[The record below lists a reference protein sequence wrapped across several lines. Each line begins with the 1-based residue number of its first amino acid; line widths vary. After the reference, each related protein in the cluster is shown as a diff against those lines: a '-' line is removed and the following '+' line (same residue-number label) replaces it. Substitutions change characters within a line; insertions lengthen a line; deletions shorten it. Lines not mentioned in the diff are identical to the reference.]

1 MAYTTIDKPSE
12 NFTPFLWTGDGT
24 SPKSFTG
31 VGLQA
36 DMLWSKIRTDVHQ
49 NNIVDT
55 VRGVDQRLLMPDS
68 TNAEDTTCTHGHFDS
83 LDSDGFTITGASGY
97 WNVNTNTENYVG
109 WFWKGG
115 GTASSN
121 TDGDITSNVSV
132 NTTAGFSIGKFT
144 GTGST
149 STVGTGLTGTQ
160 MVILKNR
167 DTASTN
173 WVVYHNLVDGSY
185 DFAYLNLTNASS
197 NSALSHTLGST
208 FKVGTNSD
216 TNATGDE
223 YVFYAFK
230 SIKGYSRLGTYIGN
244 NSTDGSFIHTGFK
257 PAFVMIKVAVGNTG
271 GWDMYD
277 SARALDNATVERLQ
291 ANANAAETTN
301 DAIDL
306 LSNGFKIRNTTGNQ
320 NGSGN
325 THIYLAIAENPFV
338 TSSGLPTTAR

>member
-1 MAYTTIDKPSE
+1 MAYTTIDIPSE
-12 NFTPFLWTGDGT
+12 NFKALNYTGNSTYPRSLTGFGHQPDFGWFKHRSVGYWHQTYDSVRGT
-24 SPKSFTG
+24 STGGGVLYTNNTDAQDDTYTVDSF
-31 VGLQA
+31 
-36 DMLWSKIRTDVHQ
+36 
-49 NNIVDT
+49 
-55 VRGVDQRLLMPDS
+55 
-68 TNAEDTTCTHGHFDS
+68 
-83 LDSDGFTITGASGY
+83 DSDGFTIPSSLSAINSGGDIVA
-97 WNVNTNTENYVG
+97 WS
-109 WFWKGG
+109 WKANGST
-115 GTASSN
+115 TASNS
-121 TDGDITSNVSV
+121 DGDITSNVSA
-132 NTTAGFSIGKFT
+132 NTTAGFSIGTFT

-160 MVILKNR
+160 MVLLKNR

-173 WVVYHNLVDGSY
+173 WVVYHDLVDGSY

-197 NSALSHTLGST
+197 NSSLSHTLGST